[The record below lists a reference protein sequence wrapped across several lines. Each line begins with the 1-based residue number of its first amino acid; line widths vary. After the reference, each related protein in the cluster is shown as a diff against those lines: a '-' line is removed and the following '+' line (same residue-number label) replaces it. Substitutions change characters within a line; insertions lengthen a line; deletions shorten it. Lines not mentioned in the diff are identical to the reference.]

1 MYTHVEME
9 KMAKINIKIKTT
21 NMLWCQLQ
29 EQGVVNKAQNQN
41 VTRFW
46 KTRLIAQ
53 KLKFELLV
61 PLNSSIFAEQNGGQ
75 DAVIACTVAE
85 L

>member
-41 VTRFW
+41 VT
-46 KTRLIAQ
+46 
-53 KLKFELLV
+53 
-61 PLNSSIFAEQNGGQ
+61 
-75 DAVIACTVAE
+75 
-85 L
+85 